1 MNKNDLKI
9 VCTYGNED
17 INDIL
22 LRSFMLYLAR
32 TFECSERSDV

>member
-1 MNKNDLKI
+1 MDKSNLEI